1 MKTFLVTGGIA
12 SGKSEVCG
20 YLASKGFPVYDCDSR
35 TKALYD
41 EIPGLKERIEKELDI
56 PFSELRVIFSDSARK
71 AKLESMVYPLVKEDI
86 VKWKSGLGTTFA
98 FIESANALDHPL
110 FDSLYDSVLLVTSD
124 ADKRAGRNPAYAER
138 AALQN
143 IDPERAD
150 YLIENNS
157 TIEALHREVDIFIN
171 STMKTDLAKILTVS
185 GTHGLYEF
193 IAQAR
198 NGAIAEKLSDKK
210 RVAFG
215 ATSRISSLA
224 DIAIFTS
231 EGEMRLA
238 EVFTAMK
245 AVLGDAEAP
254 SSKAPAAEIEGL
266 FAKAIPNYDS
276 DRFYV
281 SHMKK
286 VVDWYNELA
295 KYASLDFMTDEERE
309 AEMNAQPEEDEE

>member
-1 MKTFLVTGGIA
+1 MTTVLVTGGIA

-20 YLASKGFPVYDCDSR
+20 YLSSKGYPVYDCDSR

-41 EIPGLKERIEKELDI
+41 SVPGLKARLETELGV
-56 PFSELRVIFSDSARK
+56 PFSELRIIFSDP
-71 AKLESMVYPLVKEDI
+71 AKKVRLEEIVYPLVRDDI
-86 VKWKSGLGTTFA
+86 SAWKSGLGARFA
-98 FIESANALDHPL
+98 FIESANALDYPI
-110 FDSLYDSVLLVTSD
+110 FDGLYDAVLLVVSEPGT
-124 ADKRAGRNPAYAER
+124 RALRNPAYAER

-143 IDPERAD
+143 IDASRAD
-150 YLIENNS
+150 YIIENNS
-157 TIEALHREVDIFIN
+157 TIDALREEVDKFIN

-193 IAQAR
+193 VAQAR
-198 NGAIAEKLSDKK
+198 NGAIAESLSDKK
-210 RVAFG
+210 RTVFSG
-215 ATSRISSLA
+215 TSRISSLA
-224 DIAIFTS
+224 DIAIYTS

-245 AVLGDAEAP
+245 AVLGEAEAP
-254 SSKAPAAEIEGL
+254 SSKAPAAEIEKL
-266 FAKAIPNYDS
+266 FSKAIPNYDS

-295 KYASLDFMTDEERE
+295 KYASLEFVTDEERE
-309 AEMNAQPEEDEE
+309 AEAKAAAGE

>member
-1 MKTFLVTGGIA
+1 MMTFLVTGGIA

-20 YLASKGFPVYDCDSR
+20 YLSSKGYPVYDCDSR

-41 EIPGLKERIEKELDI
+41 KIPGLKERIEKELDVA
-56 PFSELRVIFSDSARK
+56 FRDLRVIFADPEK
-71 AKLESMVYPLVKEDI
+71 KDKLEGIVYPLVREDI
-86 VKWKSGLGTTFA
+86 LEWKSGLDSRHA
-98 FIESANALDHPL
+98 FIESANMLDYPL
-110 FDSLYDSVLLVTSD
+110 FDDLYDSVVMVV
-124 ADKRAGRNPAYAER
+124 ADEGKRAARNPAFAER
-138 AALQN
+138 ASLQAH
-143 IDPERAD
+143 DAEKAD

-157 TIEALHREVDIFIN
+157 TIEALHKEVDIFIN

-185 GTHGLYEF
+185 GSHGLYEF

-210 RVAFG
+210 RTVFSG
-215 ATSRISSLA
+215 SSRISSLA

-254 SSKAPAAEIEGL
+254 SSKAAPAEIEKL
-266 FAKAIPNYDS
+266 FATAIPNYDS
-276 DRFYV
+276 DRFYL

-295 KYASLDFMTDEERE
+295 KYASLDFLTDEERE
-309 AEMNAQPEEDEE
+309 AAE